1 MANPRLM
8 GCNNENIGILITNFR
23 NKEDKIL
30 VSTGEKKLKNQKVVK
45 KLQEPSDCKY
55 NKQAE
60 PD

>member
-8 GCNNENIGILITNFR
+8 GCNNENVGILITNFR
-23 NKEDKIL
+23 NKEDKII
-30 VSTGEKKLKNQKVVK
+30 VSTWEKKVKNQKVVK
-45 KLQEPSDCKY
+45 KLQESSDCKY

>member
-8 GCNNENIGILITNFR
+8 GCKNENIGILITNFKK
-23 NKEDKIL
+23 KEDKII
-30 VSTGEKKLKNQKVVK
+30 VSTWEKKVKIQKVVK
-45 KLQEPSDCKY
+45 KLKKPSGCQY